1 VDGGCPDGYPP
12 TGKCCRIPSHHW
24 HIFPDKYSQ
33 VSFEMISKGLLL
45 ENGNDL
51 IAGQSPGQRLI
62 NIRYGNFTKL
72 KGLLNYM
79 LAILLPTTLD
89 TLSRLLPSNSIL
101 LHKVIDR
108 ITLAL
113 KLVNFLYFFY
123 FINQGGTANVIEKAV
138 GLTSIYDQEPSF
150 GLLGLELTCY
160 EKFKFNPK

>member
-1 VDGGCPDGYPP
+1 
-12 TGKCCRIPSHHW
+12 
-24 HIFPDKYSQ
+24 
-33 VSFEMISKGLLL
+33 M
-45 ENGNDL
+45 
-51 IAGQSPGQRLI
+51 

-79 LAILLPTTLD
+79 LASLLPTTLD